1 MFIYPCIV
9 LYCGRMKSA
18 NYGGKEEAKGKRNIL
33 QLIHIIIEYNTN
45 IRTGMTL
52 K

>member
-1 MFIYPCIV
+1 
-9 LYCGRMKSA
+9 MKSA

-33 QLIHIIIEYNTN
+33 QLIHIIIEYNIN
-45 IRTGMTL
+45 IRTGMAL